1 MPRSTSLLYGTPVPG
16 YQAPETTI
24 GPASRVTFALLG
36 IVDDAWRSDGIID
49 GAPITLSAPLEADL
63 ARATEL
69 PAELVARTVA
79 AWTQLFGL
87 VSFELFGQTKNVIYA
102 HEDLM
107 RSTAEAMASFI
118 GLAG

>member
-1 MPRSTSLLYGTPVPG
+1 MPGGRTASSMVRPSHSPHRWKRTSL
-16 YQAPETTI
+16 E
-24 GPASRVTFALLG
+24 
-36 IVDDAWRSDGIID
+36 
-49 GAPITLSAPLEADL
+49 
-63 ARATEL
+63 ATEL